1 MKRSDSDSSKI
12 AGIDWE
18 RGGES
23 AVELSRSDRLREFYE
38 ANVYQPLVVAMND
51 WRTLGGLTI
60 LGLYL
65 FMAFVSVAGLWREP
79 STSQAD
85 RYLQPLE
92 QLAYPLGTTQSG
104 VDLLALIVHATPEIL
119 IMVTAGA
126 FWATG
131 LALLVGTVSGYKGG
145 VVDRAL
151 MAVSDF
157 AMAIPGLPLV
167 IVLAF
172 TFNPQNPVFVGIIIT
187 INYWAGLGRAIRSQ
201 VLSLRQK
208 SYVEAS
214 RAMGTGTMRIIWKD
228 LVPNVMPYVSI
239 NFVFA
244 ARYVVFASVG
254 LYFLGVL
261 PFSGQN
267 WGVTLNFAY
276 QGGAMLTWQ
285 AAHWL
290 LVPMIAIGGL
300 SLALVL
306 LGQGLDRVFNPRVR
320 TRLAGESTSEETGE
334 DESPSANGQML

>member
-1 MKRSDSDSSKI
+1 MKRTENDSSKI

-18 RGGES
+18 TGGET
-23 AVELSRSDRLREFYE
+23 AVEVSRTDRLREFYE
-38 ANVYQPLVVAMND
+38 EHVYKPLVVAMHD
-51 WRTLGGLTI
+51 RRTLVGFAI
-60 LGLYL
+60 LGVYFL
-65 FMAFVSVAGLWREP
+65 MALVAVAGLWREP
-79 STSQAD
+79 ATSQAD
-85 RYLQPLE
+85 RYLKPFE
-92 QLAYPLGTTQSG
+92 QMAYPLGTTQSG
-104 VDLLALIVHATPEIL
+104 VDLLALTIHATPEIL
-119 IMVTAGA
+119 IMVTTGA
-126 FWATG
+126 VWATG
-131 LALLVGTVSGYKGG
+131 MALLVGTVSGYKGG
-145 VVDRAL
+145 IVDRAL
-151 MAVSDF
+151 MSVTDF
-157 AMAIPGLPLV
+157 VMAIPGLPLV

-172 TFNPQNPVFVGIIIT
+172 TFNPQNPAFVGIIIT

-201 VLSLRQK
+201 VLSLREK

-214 RAMGTGTMRIIWKD
+214 RTMGISTFRIIRTD

-290 LVPMIAIGGL
+290 IVPMVAIGGL
-300 SLALVL
+300 SLGLVL

-320 TRLAGESTSEETGE
+320 TRLTGESESEAVE
-334 DESPSANGQML
+334 DEDETPTGQMI